1 MPGILS
7 NVRVLEVSNGPSGS
21 FCAKLLAD
29 QGADALKVEPP
40 GWGDQARH
48 EPPFIGGDP
57 HPDRSTTFLAF
68 NTNKRGIT
76 LDVEQAAGREVLLRL
91 AETADVIIE
100 CHPPGRLNV
109 LGIGYDKFQE
119 VNSKVIL
126 LSITYF
132 GQDGPYA
139 DWQGDDLVAQAMGGF
154 LYAVTG
160 SADRPPMGTALQQME
175 ITAARNG
182 VIAVMAAL
190 FRRDQTGEGTHIDL
204 STIEAT
210 ISTPSG
216 LIHPYTFTGRSPHRG
231 GSDRNVMD
239 GMHLPTK
246 DGEVTLTTAGTG
258 GRPMEVWAEF
268 LEEPGLLDAKY
279 ASRQSRLEN
288 WEDLHNLVAPKLS
301 QWNNLDLMRET
312 MGRGLVVGLVQSPV
326 QVVESPHLAERGFFV
341 ELEHSEVGTLKY
353 PSAGFLMDGSNPM
366 QTARAAPRL
375 GEHNAE
381 ILGGELGLSTEEL
394 GVLRAARVI

>member
-1 MPGILS
+1 
-7 NVRVLEVSNGPSGS
+7 
-21 FCAKLLAD
+21 
-29 QGADALKVEPP
+29 
-40 GWGDQARH
+40 
-48 EPPFIGGDP
+48 
-57 HPDRSTTFLAF
+57 
-68 NTNKRGIT
+68 
-76 LDVEQAAGREVLLRL
+76 
-91 AETADVIIE
+91 
-100 CHPPGRLNV
+100 
-109 LGIGYDKFQE
+109 
-119 VNSKVIL
+119 
-126 LSITYF
+126 
-132 GQDGPYA
+132 
-139 DWQGDDLVAQAMGGF
+139 
-154 LYAVTG
+154 
-160 SADRPPMGTALQQME
+160 
-175 ITAARNG
+175 
-182 VIAVMAAL
+182 MAAL

-204 STIEAT
+204 STIEAAV
-210 ISTPSG
+210 STPSG

-268 LEEPGLLDAKY
+268 LEEPGLLDAKF

-341 ELEHSEVGTLKY
+341 ELKHSEVGTLKY